1 MQEYNKL
8 VEDDK
13 MRLRYEE
20 VQRNFLY
27 EQIASLQAQIK
38 RAEIIYLI
46 STLRMLLI
54 KYITTIW

>member
-38 RAEIIYLI
+38 KEQR
-46 STLRMLLI
+46 
-54 KYITTIW
+54 